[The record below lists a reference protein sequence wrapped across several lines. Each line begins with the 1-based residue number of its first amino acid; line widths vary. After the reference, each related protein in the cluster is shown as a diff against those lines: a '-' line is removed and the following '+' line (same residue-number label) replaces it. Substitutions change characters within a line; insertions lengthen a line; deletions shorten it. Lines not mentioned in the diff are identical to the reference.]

1 MELERR
7 NQNWSDG
14 HDMGEVKFIPPTI
27 LLRCG
32 RSELLG
38 FSSYF
43 PEAQFPSDTS
53 PLISKRMMGRTA
65 VELFL
70 MLD

>member
-14 HDMGEVKFIPPTI
+14 HDIGEVKFIPPTV
-27 LLRCG
+27 LLRSG
-32 RSELLG
+32 PSELLG
-38 FSSYF
+38 FQLV
-43 PEAQFPSDTS
+43 PEAQFPSDTC
-53 PLISKRMMGRTA
+53 PLISKRMTCSTA